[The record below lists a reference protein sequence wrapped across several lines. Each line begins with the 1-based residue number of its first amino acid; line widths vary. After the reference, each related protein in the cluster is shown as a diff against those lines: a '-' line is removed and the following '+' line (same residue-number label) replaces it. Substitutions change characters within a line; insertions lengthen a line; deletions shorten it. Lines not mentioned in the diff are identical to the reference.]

1 MAKTEIAQFR
11 AALDELISQAENAD
25 LTTPFRK
32 SLQKK
37 VLTAISDLQELL
49 TEIDPVKPPEAVLD
63 PSDPDIVGRFIGIGL
78 IAQDKI
84 ELSERKQFYGSGIYA
99 IYYSGRF
106 PLYSEISGTETPIYV
121 GRAIPDKGMGR
132 TPREQGAKLDAR
144 IHEHRKN
151 IIKADETLSVADFK
165 YRTLVVAS
173 GWEKAAEF
181 YLINCSRPYGIKK
194 LEFFSVLANMAT
206 SLRHDLIN
214 AHHGTLFT
222 LAENGRGRKCW
233 SMPKLLLR
241 LKARYANT
249 CAFIRHFWTRAI
261 YLMSFFKV
269 SRCHSSLWPFRQPSG
284 HHHHTRRLWRLA
296 CSGGCGCGMC
306 LRWRA
311 AGRYRRLSAAFPI

>member
-49 TEIDPVKPPEAVLD
+49 TEIDPVKPPEAVFD

-173 GWEKAAEF
+173 GWEKAAKS
-181 YLINCSRPYGIKK
+181 YLIK
-194 LEFFSVLANMAT
+194 LFAPLWNKETRILFGFGK
-206 SLRHDLIN
+206 
-214 AHHGTLFT
+214 HGNSAKTRSNKRSPWDT
-222 LAENGRGRKCW
+222 IHTGRKW
-233 SMPKLLLR
+233 AGAEMLVDAKTSAEIESAVRQHLR
-241 LKARYANT
+241 VHPPFLDKSDIFDEFLQSLK
-249 CAFIRHFWTRAI
+249 
-261 YLMSFFKV
+261 MSF
-269 SRCHSSLWPFRQPSG
+269 
-284 HHHHTRRLWRLA
+284 
-296 CSGGCGCGMC
+296 
-306 LRWRA
+306 
-311 AGRYRRLSAAFPI
+311 